1 MRGIERKKNMWN
13 LRIKKGYDALDFK
26 FEHLKD
32 ACDFVATAANK
43 STDELEF
50 EIRKEGEED
59 VATD

>member
-1 MRGIERKKNMWN
+1 MWN